1 MSKSKMPH
9 LISCSRKELS
19 VSTIF
24 HLIVQMALCTSSS
37 TLSISPSFWIPNSIA
52 PAGIL
57 VGAIS

>member
-24 HLIVQMALCTSSS
+24 PFDSADGFVYVKFH
-37 TLSISPSFWIPNSIA
+37 TLYFS
-52 PAGIL
+52 
-57 VGAIS
+57 